1 MIRLDRG
8 DKAETCGDS
17 YLDGEVGCGRVWI
30 SLRYYLAFILNNE
43 EIQLVS
49 LEKTKEPKRR
59 GCRLGYFVQVAF
71 RNGLT
76 VVSQVFLVLGAVVV
90 EL

>member
-1 MIRLDRG
+1 MDNFTLLSI
-8 DKAETCGDS
+8 
-17 YLDGEVGCGRVWI
+17 
-30 SLRYYLAFILNNE
+30 AFILNNE

-49 LEKTKEPKRR
+49 LERTKEPKRR

-76 VVSQVFLVLGAVVV
+76 VVSQVFLVLGAIVV